1 MYYFVFSSAIWVYK
15 GKKRRRGG
23 DFYSHWLS
31 KLTKF
36 DSDQEENKHCERR
49 DKGQIYSVVN
59 EHTSVNT
66 SGFWV
71 EVSKRTL
78 YSPSLTWALAVVAV
92 LAMGVIWAQSC
103 YWMPFLRQ

>member
-1 MYYFVFSSAIWVYK
+1 MSSVQLYEYTK
-15 GKKRRRGG
+15 GKKRRGG

-36 DSDQEENKHCERR
+36 DSNQEENKHCERR

-78 YSPSLTWALAVVAV
+78 CSPSLTLALAVVAV